1 MLCFLKTQ
9 FISGLVSSGTKNKSI
24 YLKNKQIALMKKIF
38 LGIILFMTCMIY
50 AQTAKEI
57 IDKNIELSGGLTN
70 WKLLNSVVLQG
81 RVTLGIN
88 EEYSLKI
95 YQQRPN
101 LTKTVITINKKE
113 TPIEGYDGKKG
124 YAMNYAT
131 NKTQEY
137 PNYNPESFDNDFIE
151 WENKGFEAQYLG
163 KEKVG
168 DIYCHKVELTKNVNK
183 TMYFFDTKNYMLV
196 KEVKTDETLMYGD
209 YRKVGSLLMPFR
221 LESSSQK
228 RDSDYVMLINKIE
241 TNKVFPPNTFKF

>member
-1 MLCFLKTQ
+1 
-9 FISGLVSSGTKNKSI
+9 
-24 YLKNKQIALMKKIF
+24 MKKIF
-38 LGIILFMTCMIY
+38 LVLILLLSGIIS

-81 RVTLGIN
+81 RVTLGVN
-88 EEYSLKI
+88 DEYPIKI

-131 NKTQEY
+131 NKVQEY
-137 PNYNPESFDNDFIE
+137 PNYIAESFDNDFID
-151 WENKGFEAQYLG
+151 WENKGFEANYLG

-168 DIYCHKVELTKNVNK
+168 DIYCHKVELKKNVNK
-183 TMYFFDTKNYMLV
+183 AMYYFDTKTYMLL
-196 KEVKTDETLMYGD
+196 KEIKSDETLVYKD
-209 YRKVGSLLMPFR
+209 YRKIGNLVMPFR
-221 LESSSQK
+221 IESSSQK
-228 RDSDYVMLINKIE
+228 KDSDYLMLINNIE
-241 TNKVFPPNTFKF
+241 INKVFPNNTFKF